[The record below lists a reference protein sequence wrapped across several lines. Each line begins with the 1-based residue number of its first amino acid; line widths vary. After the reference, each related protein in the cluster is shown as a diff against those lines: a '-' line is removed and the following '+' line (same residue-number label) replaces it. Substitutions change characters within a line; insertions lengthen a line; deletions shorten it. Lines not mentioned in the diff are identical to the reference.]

1 MKLWQMVITII
12 MPFVVMLLVGLLAQG
27 SLEDV
32 NVRDRMFYG
41 GLIFVFVSYVI
52 LLVPW
57 YIVLYIIRSH
67 YHVRAFLKI
76 GLLFS
81 IVQPIIIS
89 IFLKVRIGSEEFL
102 YPILPLLALGIVI
115 SMICIA
121 LFYREKEEK
130 ISLN

>member
-52 LLVPW
+52 LLLPW

-67 YHVRAFLKI
+67 YHVRAFLKM

>member
-1 MKLWQMVITII
+1 
-12 MPFVVMLLVGLLAQG
+12 LAQG

-67 YHVRAFLKI
+67 YHVRAFLKM

-121 LFYREKEEK
+121 LFYREKGEK

>member
-52 LLVPW
+52 LLLPW

-67 YHVRAFLKI
+67 YHVRAFLKM

-102 YPILPLLALGIVI
+102 YPIMPLLALGIVI

-121 LFYREKEEK
+121 LFYREKGEK

>member
-67 YHVRAFLKI
+67 YHVRAFLKM

-121 LFYREKEEK
+121 LFYREKGEK

>member
-67 YHVRAFLKI
+67 YHVRAFLKM

>member
-67 YHVRAFLKI
+67 YHVRAFLKM

-89 IFLKVRIGSEEFL
+89 IFLKVRIGSDEFL

-121 LFYREKEEK
+121 LFYREKGEK